1 MDSRVEHFSISIVVA
16 FDIIFTSG
24 THFLNK
30 LKEDT
35 YFPHCNWKNWQR
47 EIGRERSEEMHF
59 SEWSQLWVSTI
70 SLTEES
76 DTCTLS
82 LPTVNHH
89 LIIY

>member
-1 MDSRVEHFSISIVVA
+1 MDSRVEHSSISIVVG

-35 YFPHCNWKNWQR
+35 YLPHCNWKNWQR
-47 EIGRERSEEMHF
+47 EIRRDAFQWMVT
-59 SEWSQLWVSTI
+59 VSTI
-70 SLTEES
+70 SLSEKF